1 MTLEQ
6 DVVCDNA
13 IPTLD
18 QCANPTFAQPPQ
30 LPLPSPYLPR
40 RSNGSLF
47 HFSEVLAFGLVFWS
61 VINNDDI
68 PIHFVRDSCG
78 GADMF

>member
-1 MTLEQ
+1 MSFATMQSLRWI
-6 DVVCDNA
+6 NA
-13 IPTLD
+13 QIRLLLSRLNCPYPLLTYRAD
-18 QCANPTFAQPPQ
+18 QK
-30 LPLPSPYLPR
+30 
-40 RSNGSLF
+40 GSLF
-47 HFSEVLAFGLVFWS
+47 HLSEVLAFGLVFWS